1 MAGPMVSGW
10 PFSDKWQWKAQ
21 PSVLYWGI
29 PRNRPFVIQCNK
41 RQFTIQRNKT
51 HSRKKAGNGK
61 CNSGIVWSLTSAGIQ
76 QWKTN
81 NAGFQKCNRMME
93 TNNGKHRPSM
103 TNWRWQKTICKL
115 HFLLFPHYSLLST
128 KCTSHWPRTLT
139 SAQSEEGNTLPGHLP
154 IPHPPPG
161 VTNKAIEMSERE
173 SSRTNKAGS
182 KEQQQQRGRS
192 QNNGSHISTQSINV
206 PPELSER
213 GRGAGAAHSVGFPTI
228 RSWSRW
234 WLCAC

>member
-1 MAGPMVSGW
+1 MKATRDQIQVFVPPPPGW
-10 PFSDKWQWKAQ
+10 IWFGKILNWFVVWFADGWTDGFWLTFLWQMTVEGAQ

-81 NAGFQKCNRMME
+81 NAGFQKCIQMIE

-103 TNWRWQKTICKL
+103 TNWRWQKTIV
-115 HFLLFPHYSLLST
+115 S
-128 KCTSHWPRTLT
+128 CTSFYFPIILCFQP
-139 SAQSEEGNTLPGHLP
+139 SALRIDPEPL
-154 IPHPPPG
+154 PPPNLRKETPSL
-161 VTNKAIEMSERE
+161 VTSPSPIHPLEWQTK
-173 SSRTNKAGS
+173 
-182 KEQQQQRGRS
+182 Q
-192 QNNGSHISTQSINV
+192 
-206 PPELSER
+206 
-213 GRGAGAAHSVGFPTI
+213 
-228 RSWSRW
+228 
-234 WLCAC
+234 